1 MSLYFAHCRFNPAD
15 GQLAAEDGS
24 GRVEKLRPQAS
35 RLLEFLI
42 DNADEVLDR
51 ERLADVVWAEGRV
64 VDFEAGLAAL
74 MRELRQAF
82 IAVGGQADWI
92 ETIPRRGYRLNLP
105 PERDS
110 SQAVPPP
117 PSDEPTFKLGQ
128 AATRPTEASSSE
140 QRRPNSLRRGQRQ
153 RLVLVLSLG
162 LLAAIVLGS
171 LLAPQRAELPTGEE
185 ASATPTLAI
194 LPFDVLAVL
203 PEQAMDAER
212 LQLVVAD
219 RLLAALW
226 RESPEGL
233 GLIGRA
239 ALGPYRDRDDVAQ
252 AVAADLAVDLLIEG
266 VVLATGDN
274 GLNVEARLLHMPQ
287 GQLLWSAQARI
298 ESATGDGIEQA
309 AVELARAFAAQW
321 PGLRSSLSGIHDS
334 DG

>member
-24 GRVEKLRPQAS
+24 GRVQKLRPQAS
-35 RLLEFLI
+35 SLLEFLI

-51 ERLADVVWAEGRV
+51 ERLADAVWDQGQV

-74 MRELRQAF
+74 VRELRQAF
-82 IAVGGQADWI
+82 IAIGGQAEWI

-110 SQAVPPP
+110 NKAVPPP
-117 PSDEPTFKLGQ
+117 PSDEPTFKLGPS
-128 AATRPTEASSSE
+128 AGESAPASA
-140 QRRPNSLRRGQRQ
+140 PAPRRGRLQRNQRQ

-171 LLAPQRAELPTGEE
+171 LLAPQRAELPTAEE
-185 ASATPTLAI
+185 DARIPALAI
-194 LPFDVLAVL
+194 LPFDVLADL
-203 PEQAMDAER
+203 TEHTTTAER

-226 RESPEGL
+226 LESLDGL

-239 ALGPYRDRDDVAQ
+239 TLGPYRGRDDVAQ

-266 VVLATGDN
+266 VVLAAGDQ
-274 GLNVEARLLHMPQ
+274 GLRVEARLLRMPQ
-287 GQLLWSAQARI
+287 GQLLWTAQASLGNVGSDDI
-298 ESATGDGIEQA
+298 ERAT
-309 AVELARAFAAQW
+309 VELAAAFASEWLAIRS
-321 PGLRSSLSGIHDS
+321 GLSDNHDS

>member
-24 GRVEKLRPQAS
+24 GRVEKLRPQAA

-51 ERLADVVWAEGRV
+51 ERLADAVWAEGRV

-74 MRELRQAF
+74 VRELRQAF
-82 IAVGGQADWI
+82 AAVGGQAEWI

-105 PERDS
+105 PERDGS
-110 SQAVPPP
+110 HAVPPP

-128 AATRPTEASSSE
+128 KAPPAEDKAPASS
-140 QRRPNSLRRGQRQ
+140 RPGKLSRSQRQ

-171 LLAPQRAELPTGEE
+171 LLAPQPAELPTGEQ
-185 ASATPTLAI
+185 ASPTPALAI
-194 LPFDVLAVL
+194 LPFDVLADL
-203 PEQAMDAER
+203 SAQAMDDER

-226 RESPEGL
+226 RESPDGL
-233 GLIGRA
+233 ALIGRA
-239 ALGPYRDRDDVAQ
+239 ALGPYRGRDDVAQ

-266 VVLATGDN
+266 VVLAASDN
-274 GLNVEARLLHMPQ
+274 GFNVEARLLHMPQ
-287 GQLLWSAQARI
+287 GQLLWSVQAPL
-298 ESATGDGIEQA
+298 ETVSGDHIEQA
-309 AVELARAFAAQW
+309 AVELARAFATQW
-321 PGLRSSLSGIHDS
+321 PQLRSSLV
-334 DG
+334 DGNDG

>member
-51 ERLADVVWAEGRV
+51 ERLADAVWAEGRV
-64 VDFEAGLAAL
+64 VDFEAGLASL
-74 MRELRQAF
+74 VRELRQAF

-105 PERDS
+105 PERVS

-117 PSDEPTFKLGQ
+117 PSDEPTIKLSQ
-128 AATRPTEASSSE
+128 ATRPSSAPADAGP
-140 QRRPNSLRRGQRQ
+140 RRGGLRRSQRQ

-171 LLAPQRAELPTGEE
+171 LLVPQPAELPTAVGQEH
-185 ASATPTLAI
+185 TPALAI
-194 LPFDVLAVL
+194 LPFDVLADL
-203 PEQAMDAER
+203 SDPGMDAER
-212 LQLVVAD
+212 LQLVMAD

-233 GLIGRA
+233 ALIGRA
-239 ALGPYRDRDDVAQ
+239 ALGPYRGRDDVAQ
-252 AVAADLAVDLLIEG
+252 AVAADLAVDLLVEG
-266 VVLATGDN
+266 VVLASGDN
-274 GLNVEARLLHMPQ
+274 GLNVEARLLQMPQ
-287 GQLLWSAQARI
+287 GQLLWSARAGLDAASGDDI
-298 ESATGDGIEQA
+298 ERA
-309 AVELARAFAAQW
+309 AVELASAFAVQW
-321 PGLRSSLSGIHDS
+321 PSLRQRLVGDHDS

>member
-15 GQLAAEDGS
+15 GQLVAEDGS
-24 GRVEKLRPQAS
+24 GRVEKLRPQAA

-51 ERLADVVWAEGRV
+51 ERLADAVWAEGRV

-74 MRELRQAF
+74 VRELRQAF
-82 IAVGGQADWI
+82 IAVGGQAEWI

-110 SQAVPPP
+110 SHAVPPP
-117 PSDEPTFKLGQ
+117 PSDEPTFKLAQ
-128 AATRPTEASSSE
+128 KAPPTEDKAPASS
-140 QRRPNSLRRGQRQ
+140 RPGKLRRSQRQ

-171 LLAPQRAELPTGEE
+171 LLAPQPAELPTGEQ
-185 ASATPTLAI
+185 ASPTPALAI
-194 LPFDVLAVL
+194 LPFDVLADL
-203 PEQAMDAER
+203 SDQAMDDER

-226 RESPEGL
+226 RESPDEL
-233 GLIGRA
+233 TLIGRA
-239 ALGPYRDRDDVAQ
+239 ALGPYRGRDDVAQ

-266 VVLATGDN
+266 VVLAAGNN

-287 GQLLWSAQARI
+287 GKLLWSSQVPLEAV
-298 ESATGDGIEQA
+298 SGDHIEQA
-309 AVELARAFAAQW
+309 ATDLARAFAMQW
-321 PGLRSSLSGIHDS
+321 PQLRSGLVDGNDS
-334 DG
+334 DS